1 MNKITVVELKY
12 DQNIHQR
19 LVNLQLQED
28 LRLK

>member
-1 MNKITVVELKY
+1 MNKITAVELKY